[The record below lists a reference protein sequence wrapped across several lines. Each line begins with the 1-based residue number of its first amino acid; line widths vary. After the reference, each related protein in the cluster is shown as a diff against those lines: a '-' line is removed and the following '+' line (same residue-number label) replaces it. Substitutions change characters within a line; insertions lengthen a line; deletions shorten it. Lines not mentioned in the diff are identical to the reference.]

1 MTNIHIPKL
10 VTRKPEEDSHRELSE
25 GQSLSRKPSTSQH
38 SQIQSPEKVDE
49 PSQHAK
55 FIYEAEKPRNIRIVD
70 EFESSDVQV
79 SYFTAGNRVMEKKNR
94 GENKVIFDTELS
106 VNKDAM
112 RNLKYQTTSTG
123 MGISKKSINV
133 GSFNSQTER
142 SSFPKEKKVTAKQM
156 SSFRL
161 PIKPSK
167 AKFSFNQMKSDIR
180 IWTERS
186 HRIKRAK
193 FDESKK
199 MASNA
204 NLFPSGMKKY
214 VASDG
219 DAVNQQ
225 VKLQKIN

>member
-10 VTRKPEEDSHRELSE
+10 VTRKPEEDSHRKLSE

-38 SQIQSPEKVDE
+38 SQTQSPEKVDE

-70 EFESSDVQV
+70 AFESSDVQV
-79 SYFTAGNRVMEKKNR
+79 SEFTAGNRVMEKKNR

-112 RNLKYQTTSTG
+112 KSLKYQTTSTG
-123 MGISKKSINV
+123 LGISKKSINV

-142 SSFPKEKKVTAKQM
+142 SFPKEKKVIAKQM

-167 AKFSFNQMKSDIR
+167 AKFSFNQMKSDFH

-186 HRIKRAK
+186 HPIKRAK

-204 NLFPSGMKKY
+204 YLFPSGRKKS